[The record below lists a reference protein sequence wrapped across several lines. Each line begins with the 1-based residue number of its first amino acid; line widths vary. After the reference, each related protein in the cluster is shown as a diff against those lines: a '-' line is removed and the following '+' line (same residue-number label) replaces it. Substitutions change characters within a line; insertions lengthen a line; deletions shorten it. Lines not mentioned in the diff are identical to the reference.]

1 MGKDHVGYRTEE
13 AARLGGLAFT
23 DVHGNFLYTRRLIAE
38 GHRVVQTADLESRS
52 IMTCPDSA
60 VFLFLRSTRT
70 HTQELILV
78 GSILPSP

>member
-1 MGKDHVGYRTEE
+1 MGKDHVRYITEE
-13 AARLGGLAFT
+13 AARFPFT
-23 DVHGNFLYTRRLIAE
+23 DVHGNFLYTRRVIAE
-38 GHRVVQTADLESRS
+38 GHRVVQTADSESRS